1 MLSFR
6 IWIICVSQGPRN
18 WSADWNKGDAGHLHG
33 SDDAQG
39 CDGLQPWSQ
48 YCTEQLVGQYD
59 VLSINCFRKALVR
72 IFESNWF
79 SILLPR
85 WGLLCFPAS
94 LSAFQVLLELQ
105 LVSCIRISTTFQL
118 DKNRTSNNALY
129 AYHQVLVFLV
139 CPLPF
144 LSRSVTGYFRSQ
156 IHFSSRAFKEQTF
169 QLPYSSK
176 LQGIAGGTFLYITFF
191 EVLPHELNIP
201 SKRLW
206 KVFKIGNSI
215 PED

>member
-1 MLSFR
+1 M
-6 IWIICVSQGPRN
+6 
-18 WSADWNKGDAGHLHG
+18 
-33 SDDAQG
+33 
-39 CDGLQPWSQ
+39 
-48 YCTEQLVGQYD
+48 
-59 VLSINCFRKALVR
+59 
-72 IFESNWF
+72 
-79 SILLPR
+79 
-85 WGLLCFPAS
+85 
-94 LSAFQVLLELQ
+94 
-105 LVSCIRISTTFQL
+105 
-118 DKNRTSNNALY
+118 Y

-206 KVFKIGNSI
+206 KVFKIITTCQVSKYFHSGIFCHLGLCRVLRHPHWTWARTWTWTWTCTSTPQNKGNVENDMVVEKLTSSVNALT
-215 PED
+215 EELA